1 VISPANETGD
11 PKESTPVLW
20 LYGADAVGKST
31 VAWEI
36 YSSVTSK
43 GVRAAYLDTDYL
55 GFCSPIPYDDP
66 SPLVA
71 ANLTSMWPNF
81 QAAGASCLIVSGIM
95 VTAEQRQRFESAIP
109 DARLTLCR
117 LRARSETLTERIL
130 RRGRA
135 EGVETDGA
143 VTGFTLDGL
152 QEYAKRAGTFAELLD
167 AQDIADFAVDTD
179 NRSVPEIAQTVLAE
193 AGSWPG

>member
-1 VISPANETGD
+1 VISAASEDGD
-11 PKESTPVLW
+11 PNRPTPVLW

-36 YSSVTSK
+36 YCRLTSK
-43 GVRAAYLDTDYL
+43 GVPAAYLDTDYL

-109 DARLTLCR
+109 GTRLTLCR
-117 LRARSETLTERIL
+117 LRARSETLTERIV

-135 EGVETDGA
+135 EGVGTDGA

-152 QEYAKRAGTFAELLD
+152 HEYAKRAGTFAALLD
-167 AQDIADFAVDTD
+167 TQDIADFAVDTD
-179 NRSVPEIAQTVLAE
+179 DRSVPEIAQSVLSR